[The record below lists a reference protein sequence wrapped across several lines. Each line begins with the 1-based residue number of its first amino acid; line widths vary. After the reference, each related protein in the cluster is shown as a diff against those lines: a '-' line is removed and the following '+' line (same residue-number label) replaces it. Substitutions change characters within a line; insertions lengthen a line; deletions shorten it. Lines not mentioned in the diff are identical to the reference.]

1 MLGRAPSF
9 SVHVAVGAGSA
20 LTSIVRVMLAFS
32 STVASALLAPD
43 ITGAAVIKQVFTII
57 LKC

>member
-1 MLGRAPSF
+1 MLALLGRSPSF

-32 STVASALLAPD
+32 TDIVALAVLAAN
-43 ITGAAVIKQVFTII
+43 ITGGSVNT
-57 LKC
+57 

>member
-1 MLGRAPSF
+1 MLGRSPLF

-32 STVASALLAPD
+32 ATVASALLAANV
-43 ITGAAVIKQVFTII
+43 TGGSEIHYIHIVYS
-57 LKC
+57 